1 MTEEVVN
8 VTFEDVLSDALQRND
23 ENLKLTAPGS
33 EEYERLTKERDMLLK
48 AWLELMK
55 QKAEE
60 PSKWRKLLDIGEKV
74 VSIACKVVSTGFAI
88 ALPIGMF
95 RLSNRSGFMSAD
107 EMNALKGT
115 EKLLVK

>member
-23 ENLKLTAPGS
+23 ENLKLAAPGS

-55 QKAEE
+55 QKAEG

-74 VSIACKVVSTGFAI
+74 VGIACKVVSTGFAI

-95 RLSNRSGFMSAD
+95 RLGNRSGFMTAD

-115 EKLLVK
+115 ERLLVK

>member
-48 AWLELMK
+48 AWLERMK
-55 QKAEE
+55 QQAEQ
-60 PSKWRKLLDIGEKV
+60 PSIGTKILNVAEKV
-74 VSIACKVVSTGFAI
+74 VGVACKVVSTAFAI

-95 RLSNRSGFMSAD
+95 RLGNRSGFMTAD

>member
-8 VTFEDVLSDALQRND
+8 VTFEDVLSDALQKND
-23 ENLKLTAPGS
+23 ENLKLAAPGS

-74 VSIACKVVSTGFAI
+74 VGIACKVVSTGFAI

-95 RLSNRSGFMSAD
+95 RLGNRSGFMTAD

>member
-8 VTFEDVLSDALQRND
+8 VTFEDVLSDALQKND
-23 ENLKLTAPGS
+23 ENLKLAAPGS

-55 QKAEE
+55 QKTEE

-74 VSIACKVVSTGFAI
+74 VGIACKVVSTGFAI

-95 RLSNRSGFMSAD
+95 RLSNRSGFMTAD

>member
-8 VTFEDVLSDALQRND
+8 VTFEDVLSDALQKND
-23 ENLKLTAPGS
+23 ENLKLAAPGS

-74 VSIACKVVSTGFAI
+74 VGIACKVVSTGFAI

-95 RLSNRSGFMSAD
+95 RLGNRSGFMTAD

-115 EKLLVK
+115 ERLLVK